1 MNTIL
6 FSTNKYL
13 FKSYLLV
20 EMLNRTEINDCLRDK
35 LTLLMID
42 LSAILIQIKKEQSV
56 YQVNLT
62 EKKNREILKKL
73 YFLLLNNNNTNDSNN
88 TATDLTDLCRQI
100 ETNFDLIKK
109 EEEEDNYN
117 PSGYLNKIW
126 NMFTFRKV
134 IDKNND
140 ENNNIKLSDK
150 MRLSLLKLIENVSL
164 NLIRELNIV
173 DYGKIITDFKDEKC
187 IQKLY
192 NRIIRI
198 NDVIKKQEN
207 HHLNTSSSGLKRSA
221 SSSTCLLL
229 IHEPSKKI
237 KQSSSIELTKKY
249 SMRLISINKMPGIG
263 PTYSERLKNSN
274 LEKFGDL
281 VDFYEIKCRKNEQ
294 IFEQK
299 LKEIASIKGNSVK
312 KLLEAIQNY
321 LKTIE

>member
-56 YQVNLT
+56 YQVNQT

-73 YFLLLNNNNTNDSNN
+73 YLLLLINNNNDSNN
-88 TATDLTDLCRQI
+88 TDLIDVCRQI
-100 ETNFDLIKK
+100 ETNFNITKK
-109 EEEEDNYN
+109 EEDNSN

-140 ENNNIKLSDK
+140 ENNNNNIKLSDK
-150 MRLSLLKLIENVSL
+150 MRLSLLKLIENISL
-164 NLIRELNIV
+164 NLIKELNIV
-173 DYGKIITDFKDEKC
+173 DYGKINTDFKDEKC

-207 HHLNTSSSGLKRSA
+207 QLNTSSSGLKRSA
-221 SSSTCLLL
+221 SSSTCLL

-237 KQSSSIELTKKY
+237 KQIESSSIELTKKY

-294 IFEQK
+294 LFEQK

-321 LKTIE
+321 LKTIDN

>member
-73 YFLLLNNNNTNDSNN
+73 YFLLLNNYNNNTNDSNN
-88 TATDLTDLCRQI
+88 TATDLTD
-100 ETNFDLIKK
+100 
-109 EEEEDNYN
+109 
-117 PSGYLNKIW
+117 
-126 NMFTFRKV
+126 
-134 IDKNND
+134 
-140 ENNNIKLSDK
+140 
-150 MRLSLLKLIENVSL
+150 
-164 NLIRELNIV
+164 LIRELNIV